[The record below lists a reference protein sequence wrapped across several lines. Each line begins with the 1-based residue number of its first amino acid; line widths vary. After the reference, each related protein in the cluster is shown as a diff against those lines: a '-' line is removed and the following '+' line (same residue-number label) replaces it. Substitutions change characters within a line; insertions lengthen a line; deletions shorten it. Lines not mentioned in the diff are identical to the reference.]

1 MNKFLAILTAGLTA
15 LTLSFTASAHGPS
28 PQKVVKEVTIK
39 ADPEK
44 VWALVKD
51 FGNWQAWHPAIKDTK
66 VEEKDGAT
74 YRTLMLQD
82 GGKINEKLRSAKK
95 LNDKFRKIKYE
106 IVDGD
111 APVADYYAWIDVKD
125 GENAGE
131 TKVKWT
137 GRFYRVYKLNP
148 PIPEGQDDETA
159 LNFVN
164 TVYDTGLENLKKVA
178 ESGK

>member
-15 LTLSFTASAHGPS
+15 LTLSFTTAAHGPS

-44 VWALVKD
+44 VWALVSD
-51 FGNWQAWHPAIKDTK
+51 FGNWQAWHPAVKDTK

-82 GGKINEKLRSAKK
+82 GGKINEKLRSINNNIK
-95 LNDKFRKIKYE
+95 KIKYE

-111 APVADYYAWIDVKD
+111 APVADYYAWIDVKA
-125 GENAGE
+125 GENGE

-148 PIPEGQDDETA
+148 PIPEGQDDESA

-164 TVYDTGLENLKKVA
+164 TVYDTGLANLKKVA

>member
-39 ADPEK
+39 ADAEK
-44 VWALVKD
+44 VWALVGD
-51 FGNWQAWHPAIKDTK
+51 FSNWQAWHPAIKDTK

-82 GGKINEKLRSAKK
+82 GGKIVEKLRFAKK
-95 LNDKFRKIKYE
+95 MGDKYKIKYE
-106 IVDGD
+106 IVEGD
-111 APVADYYAWIDVKD
+111 APVADYYAWIDVKGSD
-125 GENAGE
+125 GE
-131 TKVKWT
+131 TTVKWT

-164 TVYDTGLENLKKVA
+164 TVYDTGLANLKKVA